1 MTVTL
6 NNYLKQCL
14 TLFLFSFSVLITNAQ
29 TIKGK
34 VFDAA
39 TGEPLVGATVKLS
52 GTKYSTLVRLDG
64 SYSFSKLPAGTYK
77 QTITYTGYKEIELSL
92 IHI

>member
-64 SYSFSKLPAGTYK
+64 SYSYSKLQAGT
-77 QTITYTGYKEIELSL
+77 
-92 IHI
+92 